1 MHILLT
7 LLTIGFASLAHA
19 QYYTAISSGNY
30 YNGAVTVKKKS
41 YDGRAYILFDFNREN
56 NLVKAKYFAR
66 NAYSQFTNWRRG
78 KEILFATAGAYSDSY
93 SSSASPVGLCVDNGA
108 IVTRTPDMNMDGMV
122 IVYNGGAQ
130 EGGMAIVDMD
140 VNPVKAF
147 NASYRPRDNSSE
159 RISFLN
165 WGQQNGLTL
174 FQSHLVY
181 SSDRSNNFPNMYY
194 GEPRE
199 RRFLAICR
207 RAGVVHHVIVDAPDM
222 LELNKAASNAKSV
235 LESEGLSVSYI
246 VNLDSGARNILHA
259 YNGSLLK
266 DYRPSNAK
274 LEDYCALLIYYK

>member
-1 MHILLT
+1 MRIFFMMLA
-7 LLTIGFASLAHA
+7 ISFASIAHA
-19 QYYTAISSGNY
+19 QYHTAISSGTY

-41 YDGRAYILFDFNREN
+41 YDGRTYILFDFNREN

-66 NAYSQFTNWRRG
+66 NAYAQYETWRQG
-78 KEILFATAGAYSDSY
+78 KEILLVTAGAYSETFAPGSI
-93 SSSASPVGLCVDNGA
+93 PVGLCVDNGT
-108 IVTRTPDMNMDGMV
+108 IVTRTPDMTMDGMV

-130 EGGMAIVDMD
+130 EGGMGIVDLD
-140 VNPVKAF
+140 VNPVRAS
-147 NASYRPRDNSSE
+147 NASYRPRDNVSD
-159 RISFLN
+159 RINFLN

-207 RAGVVHHVIVDAPDM
+207 RGGVVHHVIVDAPDM

-246 VNLDSGARNILHA
+246 VNLDTGNKNILHA

-274 LEDYCALLIYYK
+274 LEDSTNLIVYYK